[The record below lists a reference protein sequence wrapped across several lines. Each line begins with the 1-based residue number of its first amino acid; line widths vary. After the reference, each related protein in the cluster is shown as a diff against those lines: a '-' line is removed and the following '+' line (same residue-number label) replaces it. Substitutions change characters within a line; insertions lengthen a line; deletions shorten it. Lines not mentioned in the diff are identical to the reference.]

1 VTLTRREA
9 QCLEFITST
18 VRTTGRAPFK
28 YEIAA
33 HFGAASRG
41 YVYRILASLEAKG
54 FVRRRKYEPRGIEIV
69 VSTDAM
75 AA

>member
-1 VTLTRREA
+1 
-9 QCLEFITST
+9 

-54 FVRRRKYEPRGIEIV
+54 FVRHRKYEPRGIELLA
-69 VSTDAM
+69 SMEAM